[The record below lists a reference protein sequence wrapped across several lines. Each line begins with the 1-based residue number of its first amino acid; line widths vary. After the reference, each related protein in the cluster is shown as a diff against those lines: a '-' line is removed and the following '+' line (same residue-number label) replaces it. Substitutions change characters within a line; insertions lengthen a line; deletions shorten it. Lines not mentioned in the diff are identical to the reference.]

1 MYMKWKDRPW
11 ILYAI
16 IILAFSG
23 AGLLWRIHEGF
34 SIDITIELLGAIFT
48 IVIIDELLVKDK
60 RKRWAVV
67 KNEIEYILA
76 RNINVIRDD
85 VLRTMFSFK
94 PDIKNMGDLDS
105 IEDNIREQ
113 KNREF
118 QRILAMKDG
127 EIMGVLKEG
136 YLKRKYDGYYEVEA
150 EGLWR
155 ILNTRY
161 SEHLEPEVVDELLKL
176 HLHMRDLHNNIKLY
190 NRGKEENRD
199 YYIKKGTREIVYSTR
214 SMIKSLIKLKS
225 MGYSMST
232 YR

>member
-1 MYMKWKDRPW
+1 MKWKDRPW

-94 PDIKNMGDLDS
+94 PDIKNKGDLDS

-118 QRILAMKDG
+118 QRVLAMKDG

-136 YLKRKYDGYYEVEA
+136 YLKRKYDGYYEEEA

-214 SMIKSLIKLKS
+214 SMVKSLIKLKS

>member
-199 YYIKKGTREIVYSTR
+199 YYIKKGIREIVYNTR

-225 MGYSMST
+225 MGYSMIT